1 MEQKIEKGIGF
12 LQKLIA
18 LQNKYGFFSIIKG
31 LFILLLSGYVVFFA
45 LNPTYLLEK
54 IENTRTEQHEDA
66 IAKRIKSDTEIR
78 LILERLLN
86 KSEAGRSWLIEFHNG
101 NSNLG
106 SRLPFLFG
114 SMRLETTKDG
124 VLGVEEEYSDFS
136 LSRYP
141 LLAKVLED
149 GFFYGSIEDIK
160 PLDQKL
166 YFKMKSNNVT
176 EVALLAIYKG
186 TAPLGIVGLTYCNTE
201 MDAQKVGMLI
211 RKAGVQIAT
220 LLS

>member
-31 LFILLLSGYVVFFA
+31 LFILLLSGYVVFFT

-54 IENTRTEQHEDA
+54 IENTKTEQHEDA
-66 IAKRIKSDTEIR
+66 IVKRIKSDGEIR
-78 LILERLLN
+78 LILEHLLN
-86 KSEAGRSWLIEFHNG
+86 EAEAGRSWLIEFHNG
-101 NSNLG
+101 TSNVG
-106 SRLPFLFG
+106 SGLPFLFG
-114 SMRLETTKDG
+114 SMRLEATKEG
-124 VLGVEEEYSDFS
+124 ILGVEEEYSDFS

-141 LLAKVLED
+141 LLSKVLQD
-149 GFFYGSIEDIK
+149 GFFYGNIEDIK

-166 YFKMKSNNVT
+166 YYKMKSNNVT

-186 TAPLGIVGLTYCNTE
+186 NSPLGIVGLTYCNTPME
-201 MDAQKVGMLI
+201 AQKVGMLI
-211 RKAGVQIAT
+211 RKAGIQIAT

>member
-12 LQKLIA
+12 LQRLIA

-45 LNPTYLLEK
+45 LNPTYLLDK
-54 IENTRTEQHEDA
+54 IENVKTEQHEDA

-106 SRLPFLFG
+106 SGLPFLFG

-124 VLGVEEEYSDFS
+124 ILGVEEEYSDFS

-186 TAPLGIVGLTYCNTE
+186 TAPLGIVGLTYCNTP
-201 MDAQKVGMLI
+201 MDAQRVGMLI

>member
-12 LQKLIA
+12 LQRLIA

-45 LNPTYLLEK
+45 LNPTYLLDK
-54 IENTRTEQHEDA
+54 IENVKTAQHEDA

-106 SRLPFLFG
+106 SGLPFLFG

-124 VLGVEEEYSDFS
+124 ILGVEEEYSDFS

-186 TAPLGIVGLTYCNTE
+186 TAPLGIVGLTYCNTP
-201 MDAQKVGMLI
+201 MDAQRVGMLI

>member
-31 LFILLLSGYVVFFA
+31 LFILLLSGYVVFFT

-54 IENTRTEQHEDA
+54 IENTKTEQHEDA
-66 IAKRIKSDTEIR
+66 IVKRIKSDGEIR

-86 KSEAGRSWLIEFHNG
+86 EAEAGRSWLIEFHNG
-101 NSNLG
+101 TSNVG
-106 SRLPFLFG
+106 SGLPFLFG
-114 SMRLETTKDG
+114 SMRLEATKEG
-124 VLGVEEEYSDFS
+124 IIGVEEEYSDFS

-141 LLAKVLED
+141 LLSKVLQD
-149 GFFYGSIEDIK
+149 GFFYGNIEDIK

-166 YFKMKSNNVT
+166 YYKMKSNDVT

-186 TAPLGIVGLTYCNTE
+186 NSPLGIVGLTYCNTPME
-201 MDAQKVGMLI
+201 AQKVGKLI
-211 RKAGVQIAT
+211 RKAGIQIAT

>member
-12 LQKLIA
+12 LQRLIA

-45 LNPTYLLEK
+45 LNPTYLLDK
-54 IENTRTEQHEDA
+54 IENAKTEQHEDA

-106 SRLPFLFG
+106 SGPIRFYA
-114 SMRLETTKDG
+114 
-124 VLGVEEEYSDFS
+124 LGNDERRRF
-136 LSRYP
+136 RGGRRIR
-141 LLAKVLED
+141 
-149 GFFYGSIEDIK
+149 GF
-160 PLDQKL
+160 
-166 YFKMKSNNVT
+166 
-176 EVALLAIYKG
+176 
-186 TAPLGIVGLTYCNTE
+186 
-201 MDAQKVGMLI
+201 
-211 RKAGVQIAT
+211 
-220 LLS
+220 

>member
-1 MEQKIEKGIGF
+1 MD
-12 LQKLIA
+12 
-18 LQNKYGFFSIIKG
+18 
-31 LFILLLSGYVVFFA
+31 
-45 LNPTYLLEK
+45 K
-54 IENTRTEQHEDA
+54 IENVKTEQHEDA

-106 SRLPFLFG
+106 SGLPFLFG

-124 VLGVEEEYSDFS
+124 ILGVEEEYSDFS

-186 TAPLGIVGLTYCNTE
+186 TAPLGIVGLTYCNTP
-201 MDAQKVGMLI
+201 MDAQRVGMLI

>member
-106 SRLPFLFG
+106 SGLPFLFG

-124 VLGVEEEYSDFS
+124 VFS
-136 LSRYP
+136 LWNGHRPVAVRPRRRSWTYWPMTSSMSLRRTTSCIYSWGIMGWAAP
-141 LLAKVLED
+141 PFLK
-149 GFFYGSIEDIK
+149 IIDIK
-160 PLDQKL
+160 
-166 YFKMKSNNVT
+166 
-176 EVALLAIYKG
+176 
-186 TAPLGIVGLTYCNTE
+186 
-201 MDAQKVGMLI
+201 
-211 RKAGVQIAT
+211 
-220 LLS
+220 